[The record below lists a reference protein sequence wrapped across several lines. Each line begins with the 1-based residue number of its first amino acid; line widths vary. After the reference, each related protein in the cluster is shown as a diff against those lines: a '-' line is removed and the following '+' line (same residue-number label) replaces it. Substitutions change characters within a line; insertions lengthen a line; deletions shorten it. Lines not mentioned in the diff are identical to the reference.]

1 MAEQFHHYNA
11 QAGAIKIHYVREGR
25 DGTPVILLHGWPGF
39 WFDWHLNIGELARRF
54 DVIAPD
60 LRGFGYSDKPDLPPE
75 QGYTDE
81 AHAADVMGLIGAL
94 KLGVVDIVAYD
105 IGAIVAQAFALKYPN
120 ALRRLVLFDPPYPGI
135 GTRWFEFAHIPEIWY
150 QSFHQLQLAE
160 DLVGSS
166 RRATE
171 LYLRHFLS
179 HWSYDKNLFSDEE
192 IAQYVEAFSQP
203 GALRGGFNNYRA
215 YRRAPTVAL
224 TPGWAIAHPTLVL
237 WGDSDSIIPV
247 AWSDNLKDYFKH
259 LTFKKLERC
268 GHFCQREAPEI
279 VNREILAFL
288 GT

>member
-1 MAEQFHHYNA
+1 MTHEFKHHHA
-11 QAGAIKIHYVREGR
+11 QVGAIKIHYVREGN
-25 DGTPVILLHGWPGF
+25 GTPVLLLHGWPGF
-39 WFDWHLNIGELARRF
+39 WFDWHLNIPELAQRF
-54 DVIAPD
+54 DVVAPD

-81 AHAADVMGLIGAL
+81 AHAGDVMGLIEAL
-94 KLGVVDIVAYD
+94 KLGVVDVVAYD
-105 IGAIVAQAFALKYPN
+105 IGAIVAQSFALKYPN
-120 ALRRLVLFDPPYPGI
+120 ALRKLILFDPPYPGV
-135 GTRWFEFAHIPEIWY
+135 GMRWFDITHLQETWY

-179 HWSYDKNLFSDEE
+179 HWSYNPNLFADDE

-215 YRRAPTVAL
+215 FRRAPTAAL
-224 TPGWAIAHPTLVL
+224 TPGWTIAHPTLVL

-247 AWSDNLKDYFKH
+247 AWSDNLKDYFKN
-259 LTFKKLERC
+259 LIFKKLEHC
-268 GHFCQREAPEI
+268 GHFCQREAPEA
-279 VNREILAFL
+279 VNREVLQFL
-288 GT
+288 G